1 MNSLIQKAYVTAVL
15 VAGAAATLLLSPDG
29 LRQEWLIFLA
39 LLILAALSGSR
50 AVRIPRLR
58 VQLTAADMFT
68 FCAIATLAPMAA
80 PVVAMAGVLGA
91 QFGPDRQ
98 PFSEKTVFNLGAVML
113 AASGAAWCYGYLL
126 GSDGSSIAMA
136 TPYLLATG
144 AIYLALNLILVAA
157 AVALENK
164 SKALDVFSITA
175 PKASIACFASL
186 VLALGLILA
195 VEAVGPGA
203 LVLGLFGTAP
213 LLAYFRE
220 HKRQLGGDATA

>member
-1 MNSLIQKAYVTAVL
+1 MNSIIKKTYVIAVF
-15 VAGAAATLLLSPDG
+15 VAGLAGTLLLSPDG

-39 LLILAALSGSR
+39 LLVLAALSGSQ
-50 AVRIPRLR
+50 AVRIPRLK

-98 PFSEKTVFNLGAVML
+98 PFSEKTIFNIGAVML
-113 AASGAAWCYGYLL
+113 AASGAAKAYGSLL
-126 GSDGSSIAMA
+126 GNDSSSATIATLA
-136 TPYLLATG
+136 LLAT
-144 AIYLALNLILVAA
+144 AVIYLALNLTLVVV
-157 AVALENK
+157 AVALEKK
-164 SKALDVFSITA
+164 SKALGVLSITA
-175 PKASIACFASL
+175 PKACIACLTSL
-186 VLALGLILA
+186 VLALGLVLA
-195 VEAVGPGA
+195 MEAIGPAA

-220 HKRQLGGDATA
+220 HKRQLDGTAAA

>member
-1 MNSLIQKAYVTAVL
+1 MIKKAYVIAVF
-15 VAGAAATLLLSPDG
+15 VAGLAGTLLLSPDG

-39 LLILAALSGSR
+39 LLVLAALSGSR

-98 PFSEKTVFNLGAVML
+98 PLSKKTIFNLGAVML
-113 AASGAAWCYGYLL
+113 AASGAAWCYGFLL
-126 GSDGSSIAMA
+126 GSDGSGVAMA

-144 AIYLALNLILVAA
+144 AIYLALNLILVAV

-164 SKALDVFSITA
+164 SKALNVFSVTA
-175 PKASIACFASL
+175 PKACVACFASL
-186 VLALGLILA
+186 VLALGLVLV

-220 HKRQLGGDATA
+220 HKRHLEGTAVA